1 MMAKGS
7 EVRIGRNAAETA
19 SGPSIEPLFEVGNR
33 LLETWAAV
41 GTEILEFSKTR
52 LDQGLELSRAM
63 ARTSSVSEAMD
74 VQARFTR
81 SMVQD
86 CISATNKLADM
97 STRSLLDSLAAMQ
110 KQAKSPSSGAEAAE

>member
-7 EVRIGRNAAETA
+7 EVRFGRNAAETA
-19 SGPSIEPLFEVGNR
+19 NGPSIEPFFEVGNR

-63 ARTSSVSEAMD
+63 ARTGSVSEAMD

-86 CISATNKLADM
+86 YISEANKLADM
-97 STRSLLDSLAAMQ
+97 STRSFLGSFAAMQ
-110 KQAKSPSSGAEAAE
+110 KQAKSQSSGAEAAE

>member
-1 MMAKGS
+1 MAKTSEFRQGRTAVDNAGS
-7 EVRIGRNAAETA
+7 
-19 SGPSIEPLFEVGNR
+19 PSIEPFFEVGNR

-63 ARTSSVSEAMD
+63 AKSGSVSEAMD

-81 SMVQD
+81 SMMQD
-86 CISATNKLADM
+86 YISEANKIADM
-97 STRSLLDSLAAMQ
+97 STRSFLDSYATVQ
-110 KQAKSPSSGAEAAE
+110 KQAKSAGHGTDAAE